1 MTEIVWENK
10 VQTWEDIEDA
20 DKSESLYWQ
29 FKHMVKCFHE
39 TNGNKLLREQYIH
52 EFDKLGVDIL
62 PLMKELKKT
71 AWNMGTSVWLI
82 CTTYTK
88 LEEGYQNILVVA
100 VENRLKTINELK
112 KI

>member
-1 MTEIVWENK
+1 
-10 VQTWEDIEDA
+10 
-20 DKSESLYWQ
+20 
-29 FKHMVKCFHE
+29 
-39 TNGNKLLREQYIH
+39 
-52 EFDKLGVDIL
+52 
-62 PLMKELKKT
+62 
-71 AWNMGTSVWLI
+71 MGTSVWLI